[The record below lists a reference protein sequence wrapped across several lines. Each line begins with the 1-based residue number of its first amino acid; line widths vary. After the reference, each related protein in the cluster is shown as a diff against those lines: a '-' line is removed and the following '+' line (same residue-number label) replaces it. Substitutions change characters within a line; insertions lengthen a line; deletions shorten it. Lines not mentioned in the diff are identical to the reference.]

1 VRQGPEDTYAY
12 STVFPWPV
20 PVPVL
25 SCPVSCSLRYSS
37 HRNLRRLT
45 VSENLRKD
53 RRLQSPIET
62 LLNYLPTPLPLI
74 IACVLFSFLF
84 LFFFPPFPL
93 LSPLSS
99 LSILWFL
106 EPRCYPKSSRPNAWP
121 PLLTSV
127 ISCSAVLHIVAPP
140 PFPSRI
146 APALLLFNQHHLD

>member
-62 LLNYLPTPLPLI
+62 LLNYLTYSTASHHCLRSLFLSLPLS
-74 IACVLFSFLF
+74 LSSLS
-84 LFFFPPFPL
+84 
-93 LSPLSS
+93 SPLSS